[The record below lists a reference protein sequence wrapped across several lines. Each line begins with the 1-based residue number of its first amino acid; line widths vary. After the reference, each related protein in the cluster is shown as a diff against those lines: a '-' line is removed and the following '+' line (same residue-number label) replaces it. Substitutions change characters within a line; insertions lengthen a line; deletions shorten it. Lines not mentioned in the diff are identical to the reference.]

1 VDRLD
6 KLRILAASARHD
18 ASCASSGSRRPA
30 QRGGL
35 GASEMGVCHSF
46 TPDGRCVSL
55 FKTLLTNAC
64 MYDCAY
70 CPSRRSADV
79 RRARFTPREVA
90 DLTVEFYR
98 RNYVEGLFL
107 SSGIVRSPDHT
118 MERVVEVARLL
129 REEHRFGGYV
139 HLKAIPGA
147 SPELLARAGR
157 LADRLSVNV
166 ELPTREDLA
175 RLAPEKDEERIEDGM
190 RTIRAG
196 CDAAGPPRRGR
207 SPPRFAPAGQS
218 TQMVI
223 GASPTPD
230 AAILARAATLYR
242 RYELRRVY
250 YSAYA
255 PVPGAGIAAPPPP
268 LVREHRLY
276 QADWLMRFYGFA
288 PEEITDGESRDLD
301 LDVDPKLA
309 WALRHRERF
318 PVDVNAAPRELLLR
332 VPGLGVRAVDRIVA
346 SRRHGRLGLDALRR
360 LRVPLRRAAPFL
372 ACAGR
377 GGAVGALRK
386 LDRADLADRFRARPV
401 QLALFQA
408 AASARTGEL

>member
-1 VDRLD
+1 MDRLE

-18 ASCASSGSRRPA
+18 ASCASSGASRAAP
-30 QRGGL
+30 RGGL
-35 GASEMGVCHSF
+35 GASELGVCHSF
-46 TPDGRCVSL
+46 TPDGRCISL

-64 MYDCAY
+64 TYDCAY
-70 CPSRRSADV
+70 CPSRRSAGGP
-79 RRARFTPREVA
+79 RARFTAREVA
-90 DLTVEFYR
+90 DLTLAFYR

-107 SSGIVRSPDHT
+107 SSGIVRSADHT
-118 MERVVEVARLL
+118 MEQIVEVARLL

-147 SPELLARAGR
+147 SRELVERAGR
-157 LADRLSVNV
+157 LADRLSVNI

-175 RLAPEKDEERIEDGM
+175 RLAPDKDEARIEQDMGV
-190 RTIRAG
+190 IRAG
-196 CDAAGPPRRGR
+196 CEESAGEGR
-207 SPPRFAPAGQS
+207 APRFAPAGQS

-230 AAILARAATLYR
+230 AAILARAAALYR
-242 RYELRRVY
+242 RHRLRRVY

-255 PVPGAGIAAPPPP
+255 PVAGAALAPSPPP

-288 PEEITDGESRDLD
+288 AEEITDGAGGNLD
-301 LDVDPKLA
+301 LELDPKLA

-332 VPGLGVRAVDRIVA
+332 VPGLGVRAVERILA
-346 SRRHGRLGLDALRR
+346 SRREARLGLDALRR

-372 ACAGR
+372 SCAGPN
-377 GGAVGALRK
+377 GALRR
-386 LDRADLADRFRARPV
+386 LDAADLAARFRARPV
-401 QLALFQA
+401 QLGLFEA
-408 AASARTGEL
+408 AVSARSGEL